1 MSRDKK
7 SPYGNKVDWSKADL
21 QALLDKTEGWGL
33 DNRGVYSPLACE
45 LHIGWGA
52 STGRGATLVY
62 EREGVMVVET
72 TFAIPK
78 GEHVRVD
85 RFQFGS
91 TRSTWCIVIDGRE
104 GFRAEDRDN
113 GIFVHW
119 LHVR

>member
-7 SPYGNKVDWSKADL
+7 SPYGNSVDWNNADL
-21 QALLDKTEGWGL
+21 KALLDKTEGWGL
-33 DNRGVYSPLACE
+33 DNRGVYSPVACE

-52 STGRGATLVY
+52 STGRSATLVY

-72 TFAIPK
+72 TFIIPQ

-85 RFQFGS
+85 RLQYG
-91 TRSTWCIVIDGRE
+91 TPRSTWGTVIEGRE
-104 GFRAEDRDN
+104 GFRAEDRAN
-113 GIFVHW
+113 GIYVYW

>member
-1 MSRDKK
+1 MSRDNK
-7 SPYGNKVDWSKADL
+7 SPYGNKVDLSKADL

-62 EREGVMVVET
+62 EREGVIVVET